1 MGTLTIAARRVVV
14 AVAAFACMMSC
25 GGGSKGG
32 GTQPTPT
39 SPPPAG
45 GNTGAPTIT
54 IANNSVS
61 PKNIT
66 VARGD
71 RVTLINSD
79 TQPHDMQS
87 DPHPT
92 HTDCQEIN
100 QVGLLNP
107 GQSRQTGTFS
117 TARTC
122 GYHDHNRDMVDSLK
136 GTITIQ

>member
-1 MGTLTIAARRVVV
+1 MGTLIISARRL
-14 AVAAFACMMSC
+14 AVAIATFACMMSC
-25 GGGSKGG
+25 GGAKGG
-32 GTQPTPT
+32 GTQPMPT
-39 SPPPAG
+39 SPPPPS
-45 GNTGAPTIT
+45 GNTGGPTIT

-61 PKNIT
+61 PKNVT

-71 RVTLINSD
+71 RVTFINSD
-79 TQPHDMQS
+79 TQSHDMQS

-100 QVGLLNP
+100 QVGFLNP
-107 GQSRQTGTFS
+107 SQSKQTGTFS
-117 TARTC
+117 TGRTC